1 MVAYGWKTVS
11 LPIGLEL
18 LDFEVK
24 RNEGSDSPAG
34 FKSTCPRC
42 DCRWRDSY
50 GLVLDEPSIELSG
63 NLVAHLDGTYLQ
75 NFSGLLE
82 SGKSRSKHRAD
93 IARSRLAIE
102 MDRFPARSD
111 WRVYDVLSPAIP
123 KTNRRRTDHVF
134 GSEAKE
140 SNSRTRC
147 SFLAVILTQLLAW
160 SLWG

>member
-34 FKSTCPRC
+34 FKSTLRVVTADGETATGSCWMNHPF
-42 DCRWRDSY
+42 SY
-50 GLVLDEPSIELSG
+50 PG

-75 NFSGLLE
+75 NFSGVLE

-93 IARSRLAIE
+93 FARSRLAIE
-102 MDRFPARSD
+102 MDRFTARGD
-111 WRVYDVLSPAIP
+111 RRVHDVLSSAIP